1 MLGNYR
7 YAFPGRNDPNK
18 PMSEASLNQ
27 VIKRL
32 GYGGRVT
39 GHGFRH
45 MMSTIL
51 HYAGFNS
58 QYIELQLAHVE
69 SNRFCGT
76 YNHVIFIEERKNF
89 EIFIFNVI
97 Y

>member
-1 MLGNYR
+1 MTGNYR

-32 GYGGRVT
+32 GYGGRVI

-51 HYAGFNS
+51 HDAGFNS
-58 QYIELQLAHVE
+58 QYIELQLAHVD
-69 SNRFCGT
+69 SNRIRGT
-76 YNHVIFIEERKNF
+76 YNQATFIEERRKMLNF
-89 EIFIFNVI
+89 LF
-97 Y
+97 